1 MTECIFCRIASG
13 DLPAN
18 IAYQDDDL
26 VAFHDLNPQAPTHI
40 LIIPRRHIATL
51 LETTDDQE
59 RLLGR
64 LQRAAVEIA
73 REQGLDSDGFRIVTN
88 CLEAAGQSVFHL
100 HVHLL
105 GGRPFHWPPG

>member
-1 MTECIFCRIASG
+1 MTECIFCRIAAG
-13 DLPAN
+13 DLQAN
-18 IAYQDDDL
+18 IAYQDDDI

-40 LIIPRRHIATL
+40 LIIPRQHIATL
-51 LETTDDQE
+51 LETDDDQAL
-59 RLLGR
+59 LLGR

-73 REQGLDSDGFRIVTN
+73 RQQGLDNDGFRLVTN

>member
-1 MTECIFCRIASG
+1 MAECIFCRIAAG
-13 DLPAN
+13 DLQAN
-18 IAYQDDDL
+18 IAYQDDNL

-40 LIIPRRHIATL
+40 LIIPRQHIATL
-51 LETTDDQE
+51 LETDDDQAL
-59 RLLGR
+59 LLGR

-73 REQGLDSDGFRIVTN
+73 RQQGLDNDGFRLVTN